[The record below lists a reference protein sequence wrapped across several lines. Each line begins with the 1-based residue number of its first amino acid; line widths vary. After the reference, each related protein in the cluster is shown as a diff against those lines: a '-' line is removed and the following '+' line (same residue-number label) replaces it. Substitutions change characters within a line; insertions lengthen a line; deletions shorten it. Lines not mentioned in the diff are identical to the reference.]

1 MASLLGGQIAG
12 SGVVGN
18 SGHTIIIQTHFMQ
31 VLAPTCSPGKFRCRS
46 RIHSATSGAVTVICQ
61 ADTDQLGQVKARLVE
76 GTEVLVEGGK
86 VGARQ
91 VKEEGVRLTAE
102 VKLPSLIVKLIYPK
116 SCLLQVQHTDWV
128 TDLATCETTQTLLV
142 SSSNDGCIKVWK

>member
-1 MASLLGGQIAG
+1 M
-12 SGVVGN
+12 
-18 SGHTIIIQTHFMQ
+18 
-31 VLAPTCSPGKFRCRS
+31 
-46 RIHSATSGAVTVICQ
+46 
-61 ADTDQLGQVKARLVE
+61 
-76 GTEVLVEGGK
+76 EGGK

-116 SCLLQVQHTDWV
+116 SCLMQVQHTDWV
-128 TDLATCETTQTLLV
+128 TDLAICETTQTLLV

>member
-1 MASLLGGQIAG
+1 MAFLLEGQIAG
-12 SGVVGN
+12 SGAVGN
-18 SGHTIIIQTHFMQ
+18 PGHTIIIQTHFMQ

-46 RIHSATSGAVTVICQ
+46 RIHSATSGAVTVIPCQ

-116 SCLLQVQHTDWV
+116 MFDAG
-128 TDLATCETTQTLLV
+128 ATHRLG
-142 SSSNDGCIKVWK
+142 D